1 MFILHIDGK
10 NIDEEENHHPNLFT
24 WGSNEHCTFATEEIK
39 PTDANMNKTKNPP
52 KKCVYNYRGDT

>member
-39 PTDANMNKTKNPP
+39 PSEPI
-52 KKCVYNYRGDT
+52 KKVCTITELQN